1 MSSEEHVMKAC
12 DMAPDM
18 VADTVKTAAEA
29 FRLHTL
35 ERDRA
40 QHIKKEF
47 DRKYGNTWH
56 CIVGREFGSYTSH
69 ESKNFIYFSIGE
81 ISVLLFKAG

>member
-1 MSSEEHVMKAC
+1 MKAC
-12 DMAPDM
+12 DMSPDM
-18 VADTVKTAAEA
+18 VSDAVKTATEA
-29 FRLHTL
+29 FRLSSL

-47 DRKYGNTWH
+47 DRKYGSTWH
-56 CIVGREFGSYTSH
+56 CIVGREYGSYTSH

-81 ISVLLFKAG
+81 QAVLLFKSG

>member
-1 MSSEEHVMKAC
+1 MKAC
-12 DMAPDM
+12 DMSPDM
-18 VADTVKTAAEA
+18 VTDTIKTATEA

-47 DRKYGNTWH
+47 DRKYGSTWH

-69 ESKNFIYFSIGE
+69 ESKHFIYFTIGE
-81 ISVLLFKAG
+81 ISVLLFKSG